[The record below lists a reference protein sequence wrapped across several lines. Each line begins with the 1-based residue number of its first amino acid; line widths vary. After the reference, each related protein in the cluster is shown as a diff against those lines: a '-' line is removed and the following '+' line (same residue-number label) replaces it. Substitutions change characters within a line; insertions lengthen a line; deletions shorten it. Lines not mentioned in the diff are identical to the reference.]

1 MKVSLF
7 LCFAGEQASLGCG
20 RLPLQKRSGRVGEPT
35 PSTTVFRTLTKDA
48 LARVERVE
56 CGLDSEVGI
65 SR

>member
-7 LCFAGEQASLGCG
+7 HSVQVSRLGLGTEDC
-20 RLPLQKRSGRVGEPT
+20 PEEETLQSRRAN
-35 PSTTVFRTLTKDA
+35 TTVFRTLTKDA
-48 LARVERVE
+48 LAREAWVE

>member
-7 LCFAGEQASLGCG
+7 YTVKVSRLALGAEDCPEEESLQS
-20 RLPLQKRSGRVGEPT
+20 RRA
-35 PSTTVFRTLTKDA
+35 STTVFRTLTKDA
-48 LARVERVE
+48 LAKEARVE